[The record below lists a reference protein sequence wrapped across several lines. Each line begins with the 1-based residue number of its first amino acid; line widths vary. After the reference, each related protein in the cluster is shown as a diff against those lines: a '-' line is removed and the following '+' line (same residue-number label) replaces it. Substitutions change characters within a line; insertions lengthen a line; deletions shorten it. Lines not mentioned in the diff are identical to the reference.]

1 EKERVPCGINYKRIM
16 SSKRERITHID
27 LALETAD
34 DEVRALE
41 EAEDGG
47 DREEEEEEKEEGEVA
62 ISNEDKEANK
72 HQEEIQTEE
81 KEQSYEKT
89 TAEDVIKDELC
100 VLQAEMERMKEEN
113 RMLEEA
119 IDRTMKDYYDL
130 QIKFADIQ
138 QEDQPKEH
146 QVFLSLGRQSSGE
159 IKQAK
164 VADRGSGL
172 ADDEELC
179 LSLSLHTHVDPHQRD
194 DAREEKGKGLKSW
207 AAGELT
213 TITSQ
218 SINPATRKTRVS
230 VRARCQGP
238 TMNDGCQWRKYGQK
252 VAKGNPCPRA
262 YYRCTVAPGCPVR
275 KQQVQRCLEDM
286 SILVTTYEGTHN
298 HPLPVGATAMASTTA
313 ASANSLSSSP
323 LSYLNPYLAN
333 PSPQLST
340 MRSFTSSA
348 GYSGIFG
355 GRQQLDILGPHHQAT
370 SSAAGGGSW
379 ISTGH
384 GVWNG
389 EDEKSLAEQVGVIAS
404 TQR

>member
-1 EKERVPCGINYKRIM
+1 M
-16 SSKRERITHID
+16 SSKWERVMHID
-27 LALETAD
+27 LSLETAD
-34 DEVRALE
+34 DEVGALE

-47 DREEEEEEKEEGEVA
+47 DQEEEKEEKEEGEVV
-62 ISNEDKEANK
+62 ISNEDEEANR
-72 HQEEIQTEE
+72 HQEENQTQE

-100 VLQAEMERMKEEN
+100 VLQAEMERVKEEN
-113 RMLEEA
+113 RMLQEV
-119 IDRTMKDYYDL
+119 IDRTMKDYSDL
-130 QIKFADIQ
+130 QMKFADIQ
-138 QEDQPKEH
+138 QLVQPKKH

-172 ADDEELC
+172 ADDEELG
-179 LSLSLHTHVDPHQRD
+179 LSLSLQTHVDPHQRD

-218 SINPATRKTRVS
+218 CINPATRKTRVS

-252 VAKGNPCPRA
+252 VAKANPCPRA
-262 YYRCTVAPGCPVR
+262 YYRCTVVPGCPVR
-275 KQQVQRCLEDM
+275 KQVQRCLEDM

-298 HPLPVGATAMASTTA
+298 HPLPVGATAMVSTA
-313 ASANSLSSSP
+313 AASSSP
-323 LSYLNPYLAN
+323 LLYLSPYLAN

-340 MRSFTSSA
+340 MNSFTSTA

-384 GVWNG
+384 GIWNG
-389 EDEKSLAEQVGVIAS
+389 EDEKSLAETIAS
-404 TQR
+404 TQS

>member
-1 EKERVPCGINYKRIM
+1 M
-16 SSKRERITHID
+16 SSKRQKHID
-27 LALETAD
+27 LSLETAD

-47 DREEEEEEKEEGEVA
+47 DQEEEEEEKEGCEVV
-62 ISNEDKEANK
+62 ISNEDEEANK
-72 HQEEIQTEE
+72 HQEENQTEE
-81 KEQSYEKT
+81 KEQSYEKP
-89 TAEDVIKDELC
+89 TAKDVIKDELC

-113 RMLEEA
+113 RMLQEV
-119 IDRTMKDYYDL
+119 IDRTMNDYYDL
-130 QIKFADIQ
+130 QMKFADIQ

-146 QVFLSLGRQSSGE
+146 QVFLSLGRQSSDE

-172 ADDEELC
+172 ADDEELG
-179 LSLSLHTHVDPHQRD
+179 LSLSLQTHVDPHQRD
-194 DAREEKGKGLKSW
+194 DAREEKGKGLQSW

-275 KQQVQRCLEDM
+275 KQVQRCLEDM

-298 HPLPVGATAMASTTA
+298 HPLPVGATAMASTA
-313 ASANSLSSSP
+313 ASSLSSSP
-323 LSYLNPYLAN
+323 LSYLSPYLAN
-333 PSPQLST
+333 PSLPLST
-340 MRSFTSSA
+340 MSSFTSSA

-355 GRQQLDILGPHHQAT
+355 GRQ
-370 SSAAGGGSW
+370 
-379 ISTGH
+379 
-384 GVWNG
+384 
-389 EDEKSLAEQVGVIAS
+389 
-404 TQR
+404 